1 MSPFFVYIVFF
12 VSVASS
18 IFIYGEALSHQT
30 VRKNPECG
38 VANIIRL
45 DREHVLL
52 DAEKLYKAE
61 IRTVTSDVSQ
71 RSKGGINDFYSE
83 GDYWWPVEGDYDA
96 PYVRRDGESN
106 PKNFIAHRLSMM
118 RLADIVAGLV
128 EGYLLTDN
136 DIVKKKYASRAEA
149 HLLAWFVDPETSMNP
164 NLLYS
169 QAIKGRYSGRSI
181 GLIDTLHLT
190 EVALAANI
198 LIKRGA
204 ISDMSKASIELWFSE
219 YSMWMNSHPFGV
231 RERDHPNNHG
241 VAWSLQNASFAK
253 LTGNSELLE
262 LVREQFRAKYLYS
275 MMASDGSFPKEIS
288 RTKPYG
294 YSLFIID
301 LMAGIAQIAST
312 DDQNLWL
319 FETENGRSMRLGLD
333 FIVQF
338 VKDKSSWPY
347 AKDLQYWDEW
357 PMRHASL
364 LFGGYQLDHCDFFG
378 VVKDLPRDS
387 QVYEVKRN
395 FPIRNPIL
403 WLKWV
408 D

>member
-1 MSPFFVYIVFF
+1 
-12 VSVASS
+12 
-18 IFIYGEALSHQT
+18 
-30 VRKNPECG
+30 
-38 VANIIRL
+38 
-45 DREHVLL
+45 
-52 DAEKLYKAE
+52 
-61 IRTVTSDVSQ
+61 
-71 RSKGGINDFYSE
+71 
-83 GDYWWPVEGDYDA
+83 
-96 PYVRRDGESN
+96 
-106 PKNFIAHRLSMM
+106 
-118 RLADIVAGLV
+118 
-128 EGYLLTDN
+128 
-136 DIVKKKYASRAEA
+136 
-149 HLLAWFVDPETSMNP
+149 
-164 NLLYS
+164 
-169 QAIKGRYSGRSI
+169 
-181 GLIDTLHLT
+181 
-190 EVALAANI
+190 
-198 LIKRGA
+198 
-204 ISDMSKASIELWFSE
+204 
-219 YSMWMNSHPFGV
+219 MWMNSHPFGV

-241 VAWSLQNASFAK
+241 VAWSLQNASFAM

-364 LFGGYQLDHCDFFG
+364 LFGGCIPLAISSPLASTSLIMIACC
-378 VVKDLPRDS
+378 
-387 QVYEVKRN
+387 
-395 FPIRNPIL
+395 
-403 WLKWV
+403 
-408 D
+408 